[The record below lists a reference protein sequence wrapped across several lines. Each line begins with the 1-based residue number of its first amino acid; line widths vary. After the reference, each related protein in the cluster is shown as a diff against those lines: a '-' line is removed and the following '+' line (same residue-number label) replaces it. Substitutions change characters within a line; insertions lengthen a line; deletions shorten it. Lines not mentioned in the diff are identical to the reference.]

1 MLELCSLRH
10 CKSIFLSHFICYT
23 CVFNYI
29 YVIDLMMVKR
39 LFFWAILG
47 ISSHA
52 HSQFVNTGH
61 TVINDVVKPLKSSQI
76 NVRSA
81 SNPTPCDGDT
91 SMFPSYGSTGYN
103 TVAVRRGSALGQFYD
118 APQDMTISGFRFFAL
133 AITPTP
139 ARNVK
144 IRLVCKL
151 YKAGL
156 DSLPSGAPIASDTL
170 TVDTV
175 QGANILLSRITRNAY
190 FGKDIPINFP
200 YIITVESDSTDVSAG
215 VVSNSWAN
223 GDGKFRN
230 LCVGSVSG
238 IWYRCLNLNIGG
250 TTFNSHMQFYPFVKY
265 KLGTDFTIKQNCYPN
280 LDTLHFP
287 NHSPKNILSSI
298 YYNRYVYS
306 NIERFCHRWN
316 FDYRQYSNSIDGA
329 YKPQSKRNL
338 RIELISTIYPYNGNF
353 CRDTTVKTIY
363 FNPNRPSLI
372 EEPKACKGDDYK
384 IPVLADL
391 NAEVLW
397 FHHPND
403 TGAFFKG
410 RTLEINNAQN
420 NDTFYVKAVNFNCQ
434 SIFLPVYFNVYE
446 YPTVLTVKNDS
457 ICAGATANLVAS
469 TDKGEISWYLSSS
482 LGKPFHTGNTYQT
495 DKLTRDT
502 SYFLIANNNGC
513 EYAGGAQEIKA
524 FVGSDFAPSL
534 PTAPADTFICLQNQ
548 KSITL
553 QAQANTQNDTLRWFS
568 QSIGGSPIG
577 IGQNYVLN
585 ASQRGRQSV
594 YVESWNGICGSGRT
608 SVNVYIKDFPQIFG
622 ATGATACENDTA
634 LLAASTP
641 WGQLHWYTDKNNNKP
656 FYTGKTPKVYNLK
669 GTTYIY
675 LKSAEDACF
684 SPNFD
689 SVAVIFN
696 EIAQPSAVMAT
707 SVCARANGYMQVDVP
722 FGTVNWYIDSLSSD
736 ILHTGSYY
744 DLGIMLSNRE
754 RWYETENKGCKSERK
769 PLTLVVKPRP
779 VAGFTYNIGWQHRV
793 SCIPIASTG
802 LTLEWFWG
810 DGTSK
815 KGLPALHQYEKA
827 GEYTIRLV
835 ATSNSNGCKD
845 TVDIPVSVNHIGVQ
859 NFENSETIEVFPNP
873 IEAGTSLQIKGVN
886 QGKFI
891 LYNAIGKR
899 IYECPFNEDLP
910 IVLPE
915 WISSGWFA
923 IQVVTNDK
931 TFGAKILVTH

>member
-1 MLELCSLRH
+1 
-10 CKSIFLSHFICYT
+10 
-23 CVFNYI
+23 
-29 YVIDLMMVKR
+29 MVKR
-39 LFFWAILG
+39 LLFWALLG
-47 ISSHA
+47 VLGNAHA
-52 HSQFVNTGH
+52 QFSDAGHRIVNDIIQPIEPFAVSKRNST
-61 TVINDVVKPLKSSQI
+61 
-76 NVRSA
+76 
-81 SNPTPCDGDT
+81 NPTQCGGDT
-91 SMFPSYGSTGYN
+91 SMFPSYGSTAYS
-103 TVAVRRGSALGQFYD
+103 TVTVRRGSALGQFFD

-133 AITPTP
+133 AVTPTP
-139 ARNVK
+139 ARDVK

-156 DSLPSGAPIASDTL
+156 DSLPSGAPIATDTL

-175 QGANILLSRITRNAY
+175 QGANIPLSRITRNAY

-200 YIITVESDSTDVSAG
+200 YIITVESDSVDVSAG

-265 KLGTDFTIKQNCYPN
+265 KLGTDFSIKQNCYPN

-287 NHSPKNILSSI
+287 NQSPKNILSSI

-316 FDYRQYSNSIDGA
+316 YDYRLYTNSIDGA
-329 YKPQSKRNL
+329 YKPQTKSNL
-338 RIELISTIYPYNGNF
+338 RIELISTMYPYTGAV
-353 CRDTTVKTIY
+353 CRDTSVKTIY
-363 FNPNRPSLI
+363 FNPTRPSLL
-372 EEPKACKGDDYK
+372 EEAKACKGTDAK
-384 IPVLADL
+384 IAVLADL

-403 TGAFFKG
+403 TGAFLKG
-410 RTLEINNAQN
+410 RTLELKNVQN

-434 SIFLPVYFNVYE
+434 SIFLPVYFAVHD
-446 YPTVLTVKNDS
+446 YPSSLTVKNDS

-469 TDKGEISWYLSSS
+469 TDKGEISWYASSS
-482 LGKPFHTGNTYQT
+482 LGKPFHTGNTFQT

-502 SYFLIANNNGC
+502 LFYVIAQNQGC
-513 EYAGGAQEIKA
+513 EYSGGIQKIQA
-524 FVGSDFAPSL
+524 FVGADFAPAL
-534 PTAPADTFICLQNQ
+534 PKAPADTFICLQTQ
-548 KSITL
+548 KAITL
-553 QAQANTQNDTLRWFS
+553 EAQANAQNDTLRWFS
-568 QSIGGSPIG
+568 QSIGGSPIA

-585 ASQRGRQSV
+585 ASQRGHRSV

-608 SVNVYIKDFPQIFG
+608 PVNVYIKDFPQIFG

-634 LLAASTP
+634 TLSASTP
-641 WGQLHWYTDKNNNKP
+641 WGELHWYVNKNDKEP
-656 FYTGKTPKVYNLK
+656 FYTGKTPQVFDVK
-669 GTTYIY
+669 GTKYLY
-675 LKSAEDACF
+675 LKAAEDACY
-684 SPNFD
+684 SPHFD
-689 SVAVIFN
+689 SIAVTFH
-696 EIAQPSAVMAT
+696 EIPQTTLVEAP
-707 SVCARANGYMQVDVP
+707 SVCARAYGFMRAEVP
-722 FGTVNWYIDSLSSD
+722 FGSVNWYIDSTSEEVLFS
-736 ILHTGSYY
+736 GSTY
-744 DLGIMLSNRE
+744 DLGMMLSNRV

-769 PLTLVVKPRP
+769 PITLIVKPRP

-793 SCIPIASTG
+793 SCIPITSTG

-810 DGTSK
+810 DGSSK

-845 TVDIPVSVNHIGVQ
+845 TVDIPVSVNHVGIQ
-859 NFENSETIEVFPNP
+859 NFENSSVVDVYPNP
-873 IEAGTSLQIKGVN
+873 IEAGTALHVKGIS
-886 QGKFI
+886 QGNFA
-891 LYNAIGKR
+891 LYDAIGKC
-899 IYECPFNEDLP
+899 IYQCRFNEDRP

-915 WISSGWFA
+915 GLPSGWFA
-923 IQVVTNDK
+923 IQVVDSDQTYA
-931 TFGAKILVTH
+931 AKLLVTP